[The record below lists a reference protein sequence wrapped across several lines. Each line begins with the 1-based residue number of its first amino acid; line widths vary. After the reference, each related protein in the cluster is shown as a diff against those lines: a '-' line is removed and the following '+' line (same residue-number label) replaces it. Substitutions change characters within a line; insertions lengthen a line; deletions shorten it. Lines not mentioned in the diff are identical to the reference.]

1 MALNL
6 YPSLAL
12 LSHWLC
18 CCECETELVCIHF
31 VSGAES
37 VVYEAVLDGN
47 KVAVKKPILSTSDH
61 IDKFH
66 KELQMRWSF
75 LLSLSLSLSLYTV
88 AHFVLFSTQ
97 IFSTFSHF
105 LSLPYVNSKL
115 ANPLFVCIYM
125 CVCVSLCK

>member
-1 MALNL
+1 M
-6 YPSLAL
+6 
-12 LSHWLC
+12 
-18 CCECETELVCIHF
+18 
-31 VSGAES
+31 
-37 VVYEAVLDGN
+37 DGN

-66 KELQMRWSF
+66 KELQMLWSF
-75 LLSLSLSLSLYTV
+75 LLSVSLSLSLSLSIYTL